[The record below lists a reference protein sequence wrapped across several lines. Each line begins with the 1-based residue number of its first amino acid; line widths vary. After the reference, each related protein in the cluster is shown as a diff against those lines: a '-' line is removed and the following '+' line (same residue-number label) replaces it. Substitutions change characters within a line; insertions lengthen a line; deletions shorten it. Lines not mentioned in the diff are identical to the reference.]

1 MNENINYILI
11 VFYTYMVF
19 KSWHAYYGIYI
30 MVWHFLLT
38 GTNEPYISLN
48 SSTYSCSYQPGCLA
62 PQTSVYACNITNENF
77 DRLLED
83 GDK

>member
-1 MNENINYILI
+1 MNENINCILI

-30 MVWHFLLT
+30 MVWHILLT
-38 GTNEPYISLN
+38 GTNEPYISLDN
-48 SSTYSCSYQPGCLA
+48 STYSCSYQPGYLA